1 MKLIKEKNNRFHIIS
16 RPYVLYGNLGENYS
30 YIHFEDL
37 SGTTYC
43 VWTFPTADIMRL
55 VHGKMSWKQ
64 FTEAV
69 YDEYYR
75 EEEED
80 RRLREVEEEE
90 FCAM

>member
-1 MKLIKEKNNRFHIIS
+1 MKFIKERNNRFHIIS

-30 YIHFEDL
+30 YIHFEDR

-43 VWTFPTADIMRL
+43 VWTFPTAEIMRL

-80 RRLREVEEEE
+80 RRLREVEEGE